1 MPLTST
7 TSFPYSAG
15 VVADAGS
22 REVRAGVREARR
34 QRPRGSPMD
43 PPFVAALFD
52 FGGKGGKRNATAQ
65 AVGGNLGGFCVW
77 SVLQQEKRPRHGRH
91 AGTARVRTAD
101 RGVGKGTPNGRL
113 EKRTFCSFACEFRKV
128 PRGDIERSLDS
139 QPTQFRYH
147 YTNTEASPDGQAGTG
162 VPAQPLAASTID
174 SLLNK
179 QRSFRMSNAD
189 QTENRNFEQHQNGKE
204 RIDAADASTNAFP
217 GGFQA
222 IATAYGDY
230 TKKSFEDTKSFVE
243 KLSGVRSFDKA
254 VEVQTE
260 FAKSAFETF
269 VTESQKIGALY
280 GDLAKQAYK
289 PFGGFL
295 TKMTPTA

>member
-1 MPLTST
+1 
-7 TSFPYSAG
+7 
-15 VVADAGS
+15 
-22 REVRAGVREARR
+22 
-34 QRPRGSPMD
+34 
-43 PPFVAALFD
+43 
-52 FGGKGGKRNATAQ
+52 
-65 AVGGNLGGFCVW
+65 
-77 SVLQQEKRPRHGRH
+77 
-91 AGTARVRTAD
+91 
-101 RGVGKGTPNGRL
+101 
-113 EKRTFCSFACEFRKV
+113 
-128 PRGDIERSLDS
+128 
-139 QPTQFRYH
+139 
-147 YTNTEASPDGQAGTG
+147 
-162 VPAQPLAASTID
+162 
-174 SLLNK
+174 
-179 QRSFRMSNAD
+179 MSNAN
-189 QTENRNFEQHQNGKE
+189 QNFAQQQNGKE
-204 RIDAADASTNAFP
+204 QIDAADASINAFP

-243 KLSGVRSFDKA
+243 KLAGVRSFDKA